1 MRVIFTLP
9 ESFTEINGKA
19 TKEPLIYVEWF
30 KTVGNVTESTSNM
43 YEVRKQRESGN
54 SEIVGEVVMLSKVRQ
69 SIQLI
74 PVFGQ
79 KVNRDWTSE
88 TVLDLCVKVITF
100 TLTILGILLHI
111 SLYTDTSIY
120 CYKAILYYS
129 LAI

>member
-1 MRVIFTLP
+1 MHVIFTLP
-9 ESFTEINGKA
+9 ESFTEISGKA

-43 YEVRKQRESGN
+43 YEVRKQREAGN

-69 SIQLI
+69 SIQLT

-88 TVLDLCVKVITF
+88 TVLDLCENFYINNFGDLRTYQSV
-100 TLTILGILLHI
+100 
-111 SLYTDTSIY
+111 Y
-120 CYKAILYYS
+120 
-129 LAI
+129 

>member
-30 KTVGNVTESTSNM
+30 KTVGNATESTSNM

-88 TVLDLCVKVITF
+88 TVLDLCDNFYINNFGDLCTYQSV
-100 TLTILGILLHI
+100 
-111 SLYTDTSIY
+111 Y
-120 CYKAILYYS
+120 
-129 LAI
+129 